1 MKRTEQVELTV
12 LCMVYDGTKLLL
24 KNRVKADWQGLTFPG
39 GHIEPGESIVEAVIR
54 ETREE
59 TGLLIQNPILCGVKQ
74 FPMDGGRYLVF
85 LFKTD
90 CFSGT
95 LTSSEEGT
103 MEWVE
108 QADLSQRTTVD
119 DFEELLAVMQ
129 SDKLT
134 EFQYLVNGDDWTVS
148 LH

>member
-1 MKRTEQVELTV
+1 
-12 LCMVYDGTKLLL
+12 MVYDGTKLLL

>member
-24 KNRVKADWQGLTFPG
+24 QNRVKADWQGLTFPG

-134 EFQYLVNGDDWTVS
+134 EFQYLVNGDDWIVS

>member
-24 KNRVKADWQGLTFPG
+24 QNRVKADWQGLTFPG

>member
-1 MKRTEQVELTV
+1 
-12 LCMVYDGTKLLL
+12 MVYDGTKLLL
-24 KNRVKADWQGLTFPG
+24 QNRVKADWQGLTFPG

-134 EFQYLVNGDDWTVS
+134 EFQYLVNGDDWIVS

>member
-24 KNRVKADWQGLTFPG
+24 QNRVKADWQGLTFPG
-39 GHIEPGESIVEAVIR
+39 GHIEPGESIVETVIR

>member
-24 KNRVKADWQGLTFPG
+24 QNRVKADWQGLTFPG

-74 FPMDGGRYLVF
+74 FPMNGGRYLVF

-108 QADLSQRTTVD
+108 QADLSQQTTVD

>member
-1 MKRTEQVELTV
+1 
-12 LCMVYDGTKLLL
+12 MVYDGTKLLL
-24 KNRVKADWQGLTFPG
+24 QNRVKADWQGLTFPG

>member
-95 LTSSEEGT
+95 LTSSEEGP